1 MCNKKNLMENKSI
14 SSNLKKERNRG
25 RIEIRKVAV
34 YEAKK
39 DIDKDWVGLE
49 TIIKVEREIKV
60 KNKETKEIA
69 YYVSSL
75 PSLTPASVFNEG
87 IRSHWAIENSLHYVK
102 DTTFK
107 EDASKIRTKN
117 APQNISILKTLIINI
132 FRGNGF
138 NNIAQATRLVA
149 NDIYKMRGLILA

>member
-1 MCNKKNLMENKSI
+1 MFDSIKN
-14 SSNLKKERNRG
+14 
-25 RIEIRKVAV
+25 
-34 YEAKK
+34 
-39 DIDKDWVGLE
+39 IDKEWIGLK
-49 TIIKVEREIKV
+49 TIIKVERQVKM

-69 YYVSSL
+69 YFITSL
-75 PSLTPASVFNEG
+75 PSLTPANVFSEG
-87 IRSHWAIENSLHYVK
+87 IRSHWSIENSLHYVK

-132 FRGNGF
+132 FRQNGF

-149 NDIYKMRGLILA
+149 NDIYKMRRLILA